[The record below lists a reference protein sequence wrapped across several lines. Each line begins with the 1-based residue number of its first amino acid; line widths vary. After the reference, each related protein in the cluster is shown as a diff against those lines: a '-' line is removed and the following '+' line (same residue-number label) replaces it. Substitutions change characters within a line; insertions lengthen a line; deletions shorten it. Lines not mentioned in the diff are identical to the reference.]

1 MNIDEFRESLIRLL
15 NERFPDRTFSTQYVS
30 KLNGQSYNGITD
42 RIEGEKMAPVVDI
55 RSAFE
60 AYENGLPIEKA
71 VDELEKVF
79 RSAREQFIG
88 LSPEELMDYGK
99 MKDHLILQLIP
110 VSGNEAR
117 LNEIPHERMSDF
129 AAICRFELDNGNAS
143 TVVTASLM
151 KSLGVSKD
159 QLFAD
164 AKENAPRLHPP
175 VLKNLME
182 VLFHAD
188 PGEMGMESPLHVA
201 TTDIGEQGA
210 CVMAY
215 PGFLDEAAKKL
226 DGNFFVIPSSIHE
239 VLFLKDDGERTAK
252 ELDEMVQ
259 SVNSQEVQPGEQLGD
274 CAYHY
279 DAETKTLEKAS
290 EWEKRQEREAEQVI
304 DSEKVLADEP
314 APIGTMTVLL
324 VNAEEYPQTVE
335 IAAGL
340 ESLQQAVQGN
350 IEVVYPFDDP
360 VGIICN
366 EEGKLN
372 GMKLNRALRND
383 QGEIQDILTGPFLVV
398 GLGAEDFRSL
408 TPQEITKYEELFHQP
423 EAFVQMGRG
432 IKSIPIPDE
441 VLKADRTPKPRSKE
455 AEHGAI

>member
-1 MNIDEFRESLIRLL
+1 MNIDEFRESLIKLL
-15 NERFPDRTFSTQYVS
+15 NERFPDRTFSPQYVS

-42 RIEGEKMAPVVDI
+42 KIEGEEMSPVVDI
-55 RSAFE
+55 RSLFD
-60 AYENGLPIEKA
+60 AYGNGMPMEKA

-79 RSAREQFIG
+79 RSAREQFIS
-88 LSPEELMDYGK
+88 LSPDELMDYGK

-110 VSGNEAR
+110 VAGNEAR

-129 AAICRFELDNGNAS
+129 ASICRFELDNGNAS
-143 TVVTASLM
+143 TVITATLM

-188 PGEMGMESPLHVA
+188 PGSMEMDSPLHVA

-215 PGFLDEAAKKL
+215 PGFMDEAAKRL

-239 VLFLKDDGERTAK
+239 VLFLKDDGERTAQ

-259 SVNSQEVQPGEQLGD
+259 SVNAQEVQPGEQLGD

-304 DSEKVLADEP
+304 DSDEILEEES

-335 IAAGL
+335 IATGL

-398 GLGAEDFRSL
+398 GLSEEDFRSL
-408 TPQEITKYEELFHQP
+408 TPQEMTKYEELFHQP

-432 IKSIPIPDE
+432 IKAIPIPDE
-441 VLKADRTPKPRSKE
+441 VLKADRTPKPKSKE